1 MYIEKIPSLNLE
13 LHNQQEYR
21 TFHLIIFLY
30 KKKLFGIYNQFFIL
44 F

>member
-1 MYIEKIPSLNLE
+1 MYIEKIPSPNLE
-13 LHNQQEYR
+13 LYNQQEY
-21 TFHLIIFLY
+21 FSSDNLNFLY